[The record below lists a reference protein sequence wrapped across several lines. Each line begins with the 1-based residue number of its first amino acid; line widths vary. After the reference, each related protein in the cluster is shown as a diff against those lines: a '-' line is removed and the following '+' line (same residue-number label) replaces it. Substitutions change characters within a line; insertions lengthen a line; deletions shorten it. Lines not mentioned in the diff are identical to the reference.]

1 MGEIHR
7 VMVEDACTKDV
18 FRELDGFLLIVNV
31 LAILHDFLDESDSSV
46 TQTEEG
52 ERLVFMLLA
61 ESLKGHSPNQ
71 VYLQVRTKEYHLCS
85 PIDEGRYRNMLDTI
99 PFAKL
104 CLRSS
109 KTVGLLIKSS
119 AFFFRFLKRT
129 SLYQVYSTCFANCN
143 KPTSHNTKPC

>member
-71 VYLQVRTKEYHLCS
+71 VYLQVRTKEYCLCS
-85 PIDEGRYRNMLDTI
+85 PIDEG
-99 PFAKL
+99 
-104 CLRSS
+104 
-109 KTVGLLIKSS
+109 
-119 AFFFRFLKRT
+119 
-129 SLYQVYSTCFANCN
+129 
-143 KPTSHNTKPC
+143 